1 MPTEK
6 PYLLTDQF
14 GRKHEY
20 LRISL
25 TERCNLR
32 CFYCMPEEGIELSEK
47 SHLMSHEEVISIA
60 KTFVSMGVKK
70 IRLTGGEPL
79 IKKNIEKII
88 VELSQL
94 PINLGIT
101 TNGILL
107 ETYLHLFKETGV
119 KDINISLD
127 TLDKKKFK
135 EITRRDYFDRVINNI
150 NLYEANGF
158 NVKINNVIIKEVNDN
173 EINDFIELTKDKNVA
188 IRFIEFMPF
197 DGNKWNTEKVITL
210 KEILSKAEEKFG
222 SENIVALPS
231 KKNGTAKNFKI
242 NGYKGEF
249 GVISTVSNPFCDSCN
264 RIRLTANGSLKNCL
278 FSSSETNLLQALRNK
293 EDIRPL
299 IIKNLKLKKAVRGG
313 MTSDEDFF
321 DPEKN
326 ANNRTM
332 IAIGG

>member
-1 MPTEK
+1 
-6 PYLLTDQF
+6 
-14 GRKHEY
+14 
-20 LRISL
+20 
-25 TERCNLR
+25 
-32 CFYCMPEEGIELSEK
+32 
-47 SHLMSHEEVISIA
+47 
-60 KTFVSMGVKK
+60 
-70 IRLTGGEPL
+70 
-79 IKKNIEKII
+79 
-88 VELSQL
+88 
-94 PINLGIT
+94 
-101 TNGILL
+101 
-107 ETYLHLFKETGV
+107 
-119 KDINISLD
+119 
-127 TLDKKKFK
+127 
-135 EITRRDYFDRVINNI
+135 
-150 NLYEANGF
+150 
-158 NVKINNVIIKEVNDN
+158 
-173 EINDFIELTKDKNVA
+173 
-188 IRFIEFMPF
+188 MPF

-321 DPEKN
+321 DPDKN

>member
-1 MPTEK
+1 MNPTSQIK
-6 PYLLTDQF
+6 DQF
-14 GRKHEY
+14 GRVHDY

-32 CFYCMPEEGIELSEK
+32 CFYCMPKEGVELSEK
-47 SHLMSHEEVISIA
+47 SHLMNHEEVIAIA
-60 KTFVSMGVKK
+60 KTFVEMGVKK

-88 VELSQL
+88 TELTQL

-107 ETYLHLFKETGV
+107 DNYFELFKTSGV

-127 TLDKKKFK
+127 TLDKKKFE
-135 EITRRDYFDRVINNI
+135 EITRRDYFDRVISNI

-158 NVKINNVIIKEVNDN
+158 NVKINNVIIKDVNDN
-173 EINDFIELTKDKNVA
+173 EITDFIEFTKDKNVA

-197 DGNKWNTEKVITL
+197 DGNKWSTEKVITL
-210 KEILSKAEEKFG
+210 NEILSAAEKKYG
-222 SENIVALPS
+222 SENIIKLKS
-231 KKNGTAKNFKI
+231 KKNGTAKNFQIK
-242 NGYKGEF
+242 GYKGSF

-264 RIRLTANGSLKNCL
+264 RIRLTANGRIKNCL
-278 FSSSETNLLQALRNK
+278 FSTSETNLLTPLRNG
-293 EDIRPL
+293 EDIKS
-299 IIKNLKLKKAVRGG
+299 IIMDGIYHKKQVRGG
-313 MTSDEDFF
+313 MTSDKDFF